1 MRARADAR
9 PRPRVARARQ
19 PRPRVARA
27 RRTRSRVA
35 CRASAVADAPRERFR
50 ALLHDAVAHASA
62 RGVDALS
69 RSSAAWVMDFVRA
82 FGAVRCE
89 GDDSEGAVV
98 DALARGAIRAERAGR
113 GRVAE
118 ATDARTGRDAVC
130 WCAKFGRGDAI
141 RMLARETSSAGA
153 SCSNSGESAVMAAC
167 VGASRALTPTQLSK
181 SSGSSVSGATWVW
194 ADDADVVAR
203 TRERYCDA
211 LRAVLEVRSSEINR
225 RAANGWTPL
234 AFACRHSDVLGLD
247 FIAALLAAP
256 GVDVNLADAQ
266 GKTALMHAASADSA
280 AACELLRNSGADA
293 SARDERGFT
302 AAMHAAF
309 RNPSNVALLAALA
322 ADDERVA

>member
-9 PRPRVARARQ
+9 

-69 RSSAAWVMDFVRA
+69 RSSAASVMDFVRA

-181 SSGSSVSGATWVW
+181 SSGSSVSGKWVW

-280 AACELLRNSGADA
+280 AVCELLRNSGADA